1 MVEKKPFFYGWIIA
15 ASCFILL
22 SFGMGAITVFGLF
35 LPEIIK
41 TTGATV
47 TVIVLIPTIGCV
59 VAFLANYFL
68 IGKIIQKFGAKWS
81 LLIFGL
87 GLSIQLLIFS
97 VATEIWQLYVA
108 GALAGI
114 GTGFII
120 ASSSIIL
127 TRWFKEKRETVI
139 GVVFSGICFGGVVLL
154 PLAGRFIASFG
165 WQNATLY
172 LSIILMVIQ
181 VVIGGF
187 FIKESPEK
195 MGLKPYG
202 YKEKEF
208 EGATQ
213 KVYGVE
219 AAKARKSSSY
229 WLLLIGSV
237 CIGFTIPGFTTYA
250 ASYWGSQGM
259 SAIDTSTYMGIFAL
273 VGGIGILLS
282 GFITQKFGTK
292 FFVMYTTI
300 SFIIGIFISL
310 ISIQTAMVI
319 LSVILVGLANPL
331 YYNTPSLTTIDAFG
345 NKDYDKLIGP
355 FQGACLLGAAGTY
368 IISAFIVDLTG
379 SYVPAYVLYCI
390 LAIVGLVLIFCGLKV
405 APVKKMMSSDS
416 KEVSA

>member
-1 MVEKKPFFYGWIIA
+1 MGEKKPFFYGWIIA
-15 ASCFILL
+15 ISCFILL

-35 LPEIIK
+35 MPEIIK

-47 TVIVLIPTIGCV
+47 TVIVLIPTIGCI
-59 VAFLANYFL
+59 VAFFANYFL
-68 IGKIIQKFGAKWS
+68 IGKIIQKLGAKWS

-139 GVVFSGICFGGVVLL
+139 GVVFSGISFGGVVLL
-154 PLAGRFIASFG
+154 PLAGRFIARFG
-165 WQNATLY
+165 WQDATLY
-172 LSIILMVIQ
+172 LSIILMIIQ
-181 VVIGGF
+181 VVVAGL

-202 YKEKEF
+202 YKENEV
-208 EGATQ
+208 EAATQ
-213 KVYGVE
+213 KVYGVD

-229 WLLLIGSV
+229 WFLLIGSI

-259 SAIDTSTYMGIFAL
+259 SAIDTSTYMGVFSL
-273 VGGIGILLS
+273 VGGFGILLS
-282 GFITQKFGTK
+282 GFLTQKFGTK
-292 FFVMYTTI
+292 FFLIYTTI
-300 SFIIGIFISL
+300 TFIIGIFVSL
-310 ISIQTAMVI
+310 ITVQTAMVI
-319 LSVILVGLANPL
+319 LSVVLVGIATPL

-345 NKDYDKLIGP
+345 NRDYDKLIGP
-355 FQGACLLGAAGTY
+355 FQGATLLGAAGTY
-368 IISAFIVDLTG
+368 IISASIVDLTG
-379 SYVPAYVLYCI
+379 SYVPSFLLFC
-390 LAIVGLVLIFCGLKV
+390 IVGALGFILLLCGLKL
-405 APVKKMMSSDS
+405 APVKKMISADS
-416 KEVSA
+416 KEIGA